1 MVERIPTLIVC
12 GFVMLIAILLFIA
25 GVILSTLRIKDKQD
39 FEFKLQQV
47 STLKKILETK
57 N

>member
-1 MVERIPTLIVC
+1 MIVC